1 MFLKMVGTIARFSL
15 LFLPV
20 VAIATAVN
28 CGDSGNGGTA
38 GTSGTAGAVGSAG
51 RGGTTGTAGTSG
63 GTAGTGGAAV
73 KDCTVA
79 VATATDV
86 NILDWTGASGTTAP
100 AFGGY
105 MAGTYG
111 GGTYEYPGPAQGSPC
126 DPTMHLCPN
135 FDGQN
140 WHITGR
146 VHNYSGFGIY
156 LTSKTDASLFTGLS
170 FDIQGTFTATGAGD
184 GGVAAASVTMSVTDA
199 PHEVDTAHTAD
210 SRMTCGMCAP
220 ANGSEYDGTCATPF
234 KVINL
239 TATATPTVVKWLDLT
254 GGRRPPSFT
263 GESPNPMQLTAIAF
277 SLPWTGTG
285 AAEYNV
291 DITIDNLKYTTN

>member
-1 MFLKMVGTIARFSL
+1 MFLKTVGIIARFSL

-20 VAIATAVN
+20 VALTTVN
-28 CGDSGNGGTA
+28 CGDGGNGGTA

-51 RGGTTGTAGTSG
+51 TTGGGGTS
-63 GTAGTGGAAV
+63 AGTGGGTGGVAQ

-79 VATATDV
+79 VAAATDV

-100 AFGGY
+100 TFGGY
-105 MAGTYG
+105 MPGTYG
-111 GGTYEYPGPAQGSPC
+111 GGTYEYPGPAAGSPC

-146 VHNYSGFGIY
+146 VRNYSGFGIY
-156 LTSKTDASLFTGLS
+156 LTSKTDASMFTGLQ

-184 GGVAAASVTMSVTDA
+184 GGVAAASVTMSVTDS
-199 PHEVDTAHTAD
+199 PHEVDSAHTAD
-210 SRMTCGMCAP
+210 GRMTCGTCAP
-220 ANGSEYDGTCATPF
+220 ANGNEYDGTCATPS
-234 KVINL
+234 KVITL
-239 TATATPTVVKWLDLT
+239 AATATPTTVKWIDLT

-263 GESPNPMQLTAIAF
+263 GESPNPAQLTAIAF